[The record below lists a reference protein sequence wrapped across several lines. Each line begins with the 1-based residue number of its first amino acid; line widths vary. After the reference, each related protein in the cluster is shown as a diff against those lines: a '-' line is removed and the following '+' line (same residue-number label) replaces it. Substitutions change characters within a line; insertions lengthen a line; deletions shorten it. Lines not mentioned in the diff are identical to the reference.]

1 MSEQFMKAV
10 ESVYTKTCPDIRAA
24 DKAEGKEEGIQEGI
38 QKGVEKG
45 HIEKAVTVIKKLLKL
60 NNMSFEEILGVA
72 GISKETYEQ
81 YKDVY

>member
-24 DKAEGKEEGIQEGI
+24 DRAEGKEEGI